1 MNRVEELQR
10 SIQELTPDEFAQI
23 ARHVH
28 ALEQEHWD
36 HQLDQDAAAGQLDF
50 LVEAREDQRAGLL
63 KSWPPST

>member
-50 LVEAREDQRAGLL
+50 WLKKPQRA
-63 KSWPPST
+63 SAQVS